1 MKIGRRSPFEAKK
14 ILGKNG
20 KLFHKIYAKCRNY
33 CTSRTKNKK
42 LFCKNLSVTV
52 NSLKMM

>member
-1 MKIGRRSPFEAKK
+1 MKIGRRSPSEAKK